1 MDPRKYRAM
10 HQNIILLNISF
21 SEREKE
27 YYYTVCG
34 TTGKQYTLTIS
45 EIETEL
51 QCSCSCPDHTQRKNK
66 CKHIY
71 YILYNIFENPE
82 NKKKFEEIQ
91 EMRISKIKGL
101 DDVCSICLDS
111 IQNGLK
117 YDLCQN
123 CYRCIHR
130 DCFSEWRKKCKHNRC
145 IFCKV
150 DFFKLK

>member
-10 HQNIILLNISF
+10 HQNIILLDIHF
-21 SEREKE
+21 SEKE
-27 YYYTVCG
+27 YHYTVCG
-34 TTGKQYTLTIS
+34 TKGKHYTVTIS
-45 EIETEL
+45 DTDYF
-51 QCSCSCPDHTQRKNK
+51 SCSCPDHTRRKNK

-71 YILYNIFENPE
+71 YILLNIFENPE
-82 NKKKFEEIQ
+82 NLKKFKEIQ
-91 EMRISKIKGL
+91 EMCLSKIKGL

-130 DCFSEWRKKCKHNRC
+130 ECFSEWRKKCRHNLC